1 MASLF
6 RNPYKVSGP
15 TVAWRYSLPV
25 TVHSG
30 KAKPPKGLEREDMTE
45 DQAWRIAATA
55 AAIPLWAWLIQKT
68 EAYLTARR
76 NQTGRGLLERI
87 AYRLGRLGATGYR
100 RIKQAL

>member
-30 KAKPPKGLEREDMTE
+30 KAKPPKGLEREDM
-45 DQAWRIAATA
+45 DGWF
-55 AAIPLWAWLIQKT
+55 WALVFK
-68 EAYLTARR
+68 
-76 NQTGRGLLERI
+76 GLVLAVMLAI
-87 AYRLGRLGATGYR
+87 AYPFKWAVQRWMPDCKLK
-100 RIKQAL
+100 RILLFSWAA

>member
-30 KAKPPKGLEREDMTE
+30 KAKPPKGLEREDMHIDPIT
-45 DQAWRIAATA
+45 
-55 AAIPLWAWLIQKT
+55 
-68 EAYLTARR
+68 
-76 NQTGRGLLERI
+76 
-87 AYRLGRLGATGYR
+87 LGWLGAMAVLWIIQSWLR
-100 RIKQAL
+100 K